1 MTALS
6 TRFKASRGLW
16 LLLPPMLL
24 WIGMLFVLPHIKLF
38 LLSFLD
44 RRSGTFTLA
53 NYAMFFEKSLYFKV
67 FIRTAGFSIVT
78 TLLTLAIAFPAA
90 FIITKV
96 LGKKMKAVALLAIVL
111 PYWVS
116 ELIQA
121 FTWMI
126 LFRETGVI
134 SYALQ
139 YLGITDHNIEFLYHN
154 STIMVGLVYTSLL
167 FMTIPIMNSLDTL
180 DDSLIE
186 ASYDL
191 GGNFWSTM
199 REIIIPH
206 AAPGIM
212 VGSIMVFMLN
222 LGNYVTVTLLGGKNS
237 LWFTESIYN
246 QFIVRFNQNQG
257 AAFGVI
263 LLTFSVLFVWIVL
276 KITKQDL
283 TEAM

>member
-1 MTALS
+1 ML
-6 TRFKASRGLW
+6 TRIKNARGLW
-16 LLLPPMLL
+16 LLLLPMLL
-24 WIGMLFVLPHIKLF
+24 WIGLLFVFPHVKLF
-38 LLSFLD
+38 ILSFMD
-44 RRSGTFTLA
+44 RRSGAFTLS
-53 NYAMFFEKSLYFKV
+53 NYATFFGRELYRNV
-67 FIRTAGFSIVT
+67 FMHTVMFSIFT
-78 TLLTLAIAFPAA
+78 TLLTLTISFPTA
-90 FIITKV
+90 FIVTKV
-96 LGKKMKAVALLAIVL
+96 LGKHMKAVVLLAIVL
-111 PYWVS
+111 PYWIS

-121 FTWMI
+121 FTWMV

-134 SYALQ
+134 SYMLQ
-139 YLGITDHNIEFLYHN
+139 ALGITSHSIEFLYHN
-154 STIMVGLVYTSLL
+154 STIVVGLVYTSIL

-186 ASYDL
+186 AAYDL

-199 REIIIPH
+199 REVIIPH

-276 KITKQDL
+276 KITGQDL
-283 TEAM
+283 SEAM

>member
-1 MTALS
+1 MR
-6 TRFKASRGLW
+6 TRIQRVRGLW
-16 LLLPPMLL
+16 LLLIPMLL
-24 WIGMLFVLPHIKLF
+24 WIGMLFVLPHVKLF
-38 LLSFLD
+38 MLSFLD
-44 RRSGTFTLA
+44 RRSGELTLA
-53 NYAMFFEKSLYFKV
+53 NYATFFHKSLYLKV
-67 FIRTAGFSIVT
+67 FFRTATFSIFT
-78 TLLTLAIAFPAA
+78 TLLTLAISFPAA

-96 LGKKMKAVALLAIVL
+96 LGRKMKTIMLLAIVL

-121 FTWMI
+121 FIWMV
-126 LFRETGVI
+126 LLRETGVI
-134 SYALQ
+134 SYTLQ

-154 STIMVGLVYTSLL
+154 STIVVGLVYTSIL
-167 FMTIPIMNSLDTL
+167 FMTIPIINSLDTL

-199 REIIIPH
+199 KEIIIPH

-257 AAFGVI
+257 SAFGVI

-276 KITKQDL
+276 KISKQDL

>member
-1 MTALS
+1 MLA
-6 TRFKASRGLW
+6 RFKRSQR
-16 LLLPPMLL
+16 LLFFLIPMLL
-24 WIGMLFVLPHIKLF
+24 WIGLLFVLPHVKLF
-38 LLSFLD
+38 TLSFMD
-44 RRSGTFTLA
+44 RRSGAFTLA
-53 NYAMFFEKSLYFKV
+53 NYAAFFKKSLYTRV
-67 FIRTAGFSIVT
+67 FIHTAIFSIFT
-78 TLLTLAIAFPAA
+78 TLLTLALSFPTA

-96 LGKKMKAVALLAIVL
+96 LGAKMKAIVLMAIVL
-111 PYWVS
+111 PYWIS

-121 FTWMI
+121 FTWMV

-139 YLGITDHNIEFLYHN
+139 SLGITDHNIEFLYHN
-154 STIMVGLVYTSLL
+154 YTIVIGLVYTSIL

-180 DDSLIE
+180 DDKLIE

-206 AAPGIM
+206 AGPGIM

-237 LWFTESIYN
+237 MWFTESIYN

-257 AAFGVI
+257 SAFGVI

-276 KITKQDL
+276 KISGQDM

>member
-1 MTALS
+1 MW
-6 TRFKASRGLW
+6 TRIKRNKGMW
-16 LLLPPMLL
+16 LLIPMLL
-24 WIGMLFVLPHIKLF
+24 WIGMLFVLPHVKLF
-38 LLSFLD
+38 MLSFMD
-44 RRSGTFTLA
+44 RRSGAFTLH
-53 NYAMFFEKSLYFKV
+53 NYATFFNKSLYTKV
-67 FIRTAGFSIVT
+67 FIRTVIFSIIT
-78 TLLTLAIAFPAA
+78 TSLTLAISFPTA

-96 LGKKMKAVALLAIVL
+96 LGQKFKALVLMAIVL
-111 PYWVS
+111 PYWIS

-121 FTWMI
+121 FTWMV

-134 SYALQ
+134 NYFLQ
-139 YLGITDHNIEFLYHN
+139 ALGITDHGIEFLYHN
-154 STIMVGLVYTSLL
+154 STIAVGLIYTSLL
-167 FMTIPIMNSLDTL
+167 FMIIPIMNSLDTL

-206 AAPGIM
+206 AGPGIM

-237 LWFTESIYN
+237 LWFTEAIYN